1 MEEQSRIVQ
10 LEEELGLHKAEI
22 QKLQARLGGADAQS
36 ESVSREPMKE
46 SGELGEQQK
55 TALAASQREVASL
68 KVTVESKNQEIS
80 EMKLKIQQV
89 SKENMEMMDMWKVS
103 ALLLPDFR
111 ERWRRKASPPPPA
124 GGRRL
129 SLGQTWFFSTF
140 SIRSTR
146 FTLMTFSLLRL
157 NLKLW

>member
-1 MEEQSRIVQ
+1 MEEQSRIIQ
-10 LEEELGLHKAEI
+10 LEEELGRRKAEI

-36 ESVSREPMKE
+36 ESVSREPMQE
-46 SGELGEQQK
+46 SGELGEQQE
-55 TALAASQREVASL
+55 TALAASQREAESL

-103 ALLLPDFR
+103 ALLLPGFR

-124 GGRRL
+124 GGCRL
-129 SLGQTWFFSTF
+129 SLGQTWFFSTLSDPPGF
-140 SIRSTR
+140 
-146 FTLMTFSLLRL
+146 L
-157 NLKLW
+157 